1 MTSRPKISPAHDR
14 KILQGAPTH
23 LRTPSSDSL
32 TGDGF
37 ITTAVN
43 WDDTRT
49 QINWYRDAGGT
60 GTVVV
65 NTIPLLPG
73 AEISET
79 AFVEAALDG
88 LERSRALG
96 ADETHIV
103 LNLRPLT
110 ADEQVELL
118 EALAARL

>member
-1 MTSRPKISPAHDR
+1 M
-14 KILQGAPTH
+14 
-23 LRTPSSDSL
+23 
-32 TGDGF
+32 
-37 ITTAVN
+37 N